1 MKRVLF
7 LAIII
12 LFAAGLVYA
21 ETSIKPITQGD
32 LKDLKGA
39 WTGERIGHRG
49 GAERVDLLI
58 STDSLPIKGE

>member
-21 ETSIKPITQGD
+21 ETSIKPITLDD

-39 WTGERIGHRG
+39 WTGHITDKGFRG
-49 GAERVDLLI
+49 TVFLKKVQE
-58 STDSLPIKGE
+58 